1 MYQYFDKIRPD
12 ETSARLRTQNKLIAK
27 LKAEN
32 EKLRE
37 RLAKYDHEDVEVE
50 RWIAAGLR
58 QTNYLKPQKRSID
71 QGIRSDLRYHGKKY
85 DN

>member
-50 RWIAAGLR
+50 RWIAAGIR
-58 QTNYLKPQKRSID
+58 QTNYLKTQKRSID